1 MKVTVENKK
10 GLQKDLKVFI
20 DKNTISGYLDEKYEE
35 IRKDVVLK
43 GFRPGK
49 VPTEILKR
57 QFGKAVYGE
66 VIDKVLKDS
75 TTKALEE
82 NKIKPAGQPKI
93 DLKSFG
99 EGKDLEYIISVTELP
114 NIDVSSITKLKVDE
128 YEVKIDAKET
138 DKRIEQIAK
147 SQNNFKAAEDSYI
160 SKNNDLVVFDYKATV
175 DGNDFEGNE
184 GKNTQLV
191 LGKDLFIKGF
201 DKQLEGVKKNDTKK
215 VEVNLPE
222 NFPKKELVN
231 KKAIFECKI
240 NEVKKPE
247 EVKINDD
254 FAKTLGAKDLN
265 NLKELISKQINDEF
279 KNSLD
284 LISKRQVLEQIEKQK
299 IDDLPQN
306 LIDQEVQILSHGMKE
321 DELKKNKKSLED
333 QAQKRIKTGLI
344 LNAFGEKNNIKV
356 SQDEVNAEIQ
366 KQLRMMPGQEKMV
379 KEYYEKNP
387 SAIDGIRGSIYEE
400 KIIDQIKKT
409 AKVNKKQ
416 ISKDEAE
423 KILKAE
429 NEKNLKE
436 QEKLAKH
443 NHDHDHDHDH
453 DGDHDHDHADHDGH
467 DHSAHEH
474 PEHGLNGGHMVKLED
489 GSEIEVALNKE
500 DDAFAIFPAT
510 PADVSSIKMISKVG
524 EEETTYEFAASE
536 SEDSAGA
543 FLLTSPELATAV
555 RMGDTVEV
563 TLVVETKDGSTSA
576 KYQHHEH

>member
-20 DKNTISGYLDEKYEE
+20 DKKTISGYMDEKYDE

-66 VIDKVLKDS
+66 VIDKVLKDT

-99 EGKDLEYIISVTELP
+99 EGKDLEYIITVTELP
-114 NIDVSSITKLKVDE
+114 NIDVSSINKIKVDD
-128 YEVKIDAKET
+128 YEVKIDNTET
-138 DKRIEQIAK
+138 DKRIDQIAK
-147 SQNNFKAAEDSYI
+147 NQNNFKEADEKYAA
-160 SKNNDLVVFDYKATV
+160 KTKDLVAFDYKATV

-222 NFPKKELVN
+222 NFPKKELIN
-231 KKAIFECKI
+231 KKAVFDCKI
-240 NEVKKPE
+240 NSVKTPE
-247 EVKINDD
+247 DVKINDD
-254 FAKTLGAKDLN
+254 FAKTLGATDLN

-284 LISKRQVLEQIEKQK
+284 LISKKQILEQIEKQK
-299 IDDLPQN
+299 LDDLPQN
-306 LIDQEVQILSHGMKE
+306 LIEQEVQILSQGMKE
-321 DELKKNKKSLED
+321 DELKKNKKSLEE

-366 KQLRMMPGQEKMV
+366 KQFRMMPGQEKMV

-400 KIIDQIKKT
+400 KIINEIKKS

-436 QEKLAKH
+436 QEKLAKQST
-443 NHDHDHDHDH
+443 D
-453 DGDHDHDHADHDGH
+453 
-467 DHSAHEH
+467 EKKTK
-474 PEHGLNGGHMVKLED
+474 VKE
-489 GSEIEVALNKE
+489 NKE
-500 DDAFAIFPAT
+500 TVSKKPKT
-510 PADVSSIKMISKVG
+510 PAKKKVQAKKVSKK
-524 EEETTYEFAASE
+524 
-536 SEDSAGA
+536 
-543 FLLTSPELATAV
+543 
-555 RMGDTVEV
+555 
-563 TLVVETKDGSTSA
+563 
-576 KYQHHEH
+576 

>member
-20 DKNTISGYLDEKYEE
+20 DKKTISGYMDEKYDE

-66 VIDKVLKDS
+66 VIDKVLKDT

-99 EGKDLEYIISVTELP
+99 EGKDLEYIITVTELP
-114 NIDVSSITKLKVDE
+114 NIDVSSINKIKVDD
-128 YEVKIDAKET
+128 YQVKIDNTET
-138 DKRIEQIAK
+138 DKRIDQIAK
-147 SQNNFKAAEDSYI
+147 SQNNFKEVDEKYTA
-160 SKNNDLVVFDYKATV
+160 KTKDLVAFDYKATV

-222 NFPKKELVN
+222 NFPKKELIN
-231 KKAIFECKI
+231 KKAVFDCKI
-240 NEVKKPE
+240 NSVKIPE
-247 EVKINDD
+247 DVKINDD
-254 FAKTLGAKDLN
+254 FAKTLGATDLN

-284 LISKRQVLEQIEKQK
+284 LISKKQILEQIEKQK
-299 IDDLPQN
+299 LDDLPQN
-306 LIDQEVQILSHGMKE
+306 LIEQEVQILSQGMKE
-321 DELKKNKKSLED
+321 DELKKNKKSLEE

-366 KQLRMMPGQEKMV
+366 KQFRMMPGQEKMV

-400 KIIDQIKKT
+400 KIINEIKKS

-436 QEKLAKH
+436 QEKLAKQST
-443 NHDHDHDHDH
+443 D
-453 DGDHDHDHADHDGH
+453 
-467 DHSAHEH
+467 EKKTK
-474 PEHGLNGGHMVKLED
+474 VKE
-489 GSEIEVALNKE
+489 NKE
-500 DDAFAIFPAT
+500 TVSKKPKT
-510 PADVSSIKMISKVG
+510 PAKKKVQAKKVSKK
-524 EEETTYEFAASE
+524 
-536 SEDSAGA
+536 
-543 FLLTSPELATAV
+543 
-555 RMGDTVEV
+555 
-563 TLVVETKDGSTSA
+563 
-576 KYQHHEH
+576 

>member
-10 GLQKDLKVFI
+10 GLNKDLKIFI
-20 DKNTISGYLDEKYEE
+20 DKETMNSYMDEKYDE

-66 VIDKVLKDS
+66 VIDKVLKDT

-99 EGKDLEYIISVTELP
+99 EGKDLEYIITVTELP
-114 NIDVSSITKLKVDE
+114 NIDVSSINKIKVDD
-128 YEVKIDAKET
+128 YQVKIDNTET
-138 DKRIEQIAK
+138 DKRIDQIAK
-147 SQNNFKAAEDSYI
+147 SQNNFKEADEKYAA
-160 SKNNDLVVFDYKATV
+160 KTKDLVAFDYKATV

-222 NFPKKELVN
+222 NFPKKELIN
-231 KKAIFECKI
+231 KKAVFDCKI
-240 NEVKKPE
+240 NSVKTPE
-247 EVKINDD
+247 DVKINDD
-254 FAKTLGAKDLN
+254 FAKTLGATDLN

-284 LISKRQVLEQIEKQK
+284 LISKKQILEQIEKQK
-299 IDDLPQN
+299 LDDLPQN
-306 LIDQEVQILSHGMKE
+306 LIEQEVQILSQGMKE
-321 DELKKNKKSLED
+321 DELKKNKKSLEE

-366 KQLRMMPGQEKMV
+366 KQFRMMPGQEKMV

-400 KIIDQIKKT
+400 KIINEIKKS

-423 KILKAE
+423 KILKA
-429 NEKNLKE
+429 KQKR
-436 QEKLAKH
+436 LAKS
-443 NHDHDHDHDH
+443 NH
-453 DGDHDHDHADHDGH
+453 
-467 DHSAHEH
+467 
-474 PEHGLNGGHMVKLED
+474 KLY
-489 GSEIEVALNKE
+489 K
-500 DDAFAIFPAT
+500 
-510 PADVSSIKMISKVG
+510 
-524 EEETTYEFAASE
+524 
-536 SEDSAGA
+536 
-543 FLLTSPELATAV
+543 
-555 RMGDTVEV
+555 
-563 TLVVETKDGSTSA
+563 
-576 KYQHHEH
+576 

>member
-10 GLQKDLKVFI
+10 GLQKDLKIFI
-20 DKNTISGYLDEKYEE
+20 DKKTISGYMDEKYDE

-66 VIDKVLKDS
+66 VIDKVLKDT

-99 EGKDLEYIISVTELP
+99 EGKDLEYIITVTELP
-114 NIDVSSITKLKVDE
+114 NIDVSSINKIKVDD
-128 YEVKIDAKET
+128 YEVKIDNTET
-138 DKRIEQIAK
+138 DKRIDQIAK
-147 SQNNFKAAEDSYI
+147 SQNNFKEVDEKYVA
-160 SKNNDLVVFDYKATV
+160 KTKDLVAFDYKATV

-222 NFPKKELVN
+222 NFPKKELIN
-231 KKAIFECKI
+231 KKAVFDCKI
-240 NEVKKPE
+240 NSVKTPE
-247 EVKINDD
+247 DVKINDD
-254 FAKTLGAKDLN
+254 FAKTLGATDLN

-284 LISKRQVLEQIEKQK
+284 LISKKQILDQIEKQK
-299 IDDLPQN
+299 LDDLPQN
-306 LIDQEVQILSHGMKE
+306 LIEQEIQILSQGMKE
-321 DELKKNKKSLED
+321 DELKKNKKSLEE
-333 QAQKRIKTGLI
+333 QALKRIKTGLI

-356 SQDEVNAEIQ
+356 SQEEVNAEIQ
-366 KQLRMMPGQEKMV
+366 KQFRMMPGQEKMV

-400 KIIDQIKKT
+400 KIINEIKKS

-436 QEKLAKH
+436 QEKLAKQST
-443 NHDHDHDHDH
+443 D
-453 DGDHDHDHADHDGH
+453 
-467 DHSAHEH
+467 EKKTK
-474 PEHGLNGGHMVKLED
+474 VKE
-489 GSEIEVALNKE
+489 NKE
-500 DDAFAIFPAT
+500 T
-510 PADVSSIKMISKVG
+510 VSKKPKTLAKKKVQAKKVSK
-524 EEETTYEFAASE
+524 
-536 SEDSAGA
+536 
-543 FLLTSPELATAV
+543 
-555 RMGDTVEV
+555 
-563 TLVVETKDGSTSA
+563 K
-576 KYQHHEH
+576 

>member
-20 DKNTISGYLDEKYEE
+20 DKKTISGYMDEKYDE

-66 VIDKVLKDS
+66 VIDKVLKDT

-99 EGKDLEYIISVTELP
+99 EGKDLEYIITVTELP
-114 NIDVSSITKLKVDE
+114 NIDVSSINKIKVDD
-128 YEVKIDAKET
+128 YEVKIDNKET
-138 DKRIEQIAK
+138 DKRIDQIAK
-147 SQNNFKAAEDSYI
+147 SQNNFKEVDEKYAA
-160 SKNNDLVVFDYKATV
+160 KTKDLVAFDYKATV

-201 DKQLEGVKKNDTKK
+201 DKQLEGVKKNDSKK

-222 NFPKKELVN
+222 NFPKKELIN
-231 KKAIFECKI
+231 KKAVFDCKI
-240 NEVKKPE
+240 NSVKTPE
-247 EVKINDD
+247 DVKINDD
-254 FAKTLGAKDLN
+254 FAKTLGATDLN

-284 LISKRQVLEQIEKQK
+284 LISKKQILEQIEKQK
-299 IDDLPQN
+299 LDDLPQN
-306 LIDQEVQILSHGMKE
+306 LIEQEVQILSQGMKE
-321 DELKKNKKSLED
+321 DELKKNKKSLEE

-400 KIIDQIKKT
+400 KIINEIKKS

-416 ISKDEAE
+416 ISKNEAE

-436 QEKLAKH
+436 QEKLAKQSSVEKKTKVE
-443 NHDHDHDHDH
+443 
-453 DGDHDHDHADHDGH
+453 AKKETVTKKAK
-467 DHSAHEH
+467 STK
-474 PEHGLNGGHMVKLED
+474 VKK
-489 GSEIEVALNKE
+489 VK
-500 DDAFAIFPAT
+500 T
-510 PADVSSIKMISKVG
+510 KKVSKK
-524 EEETTYEFAASE
+524 
-536 SEDSAGA
+536 
-543 FLLTSPELATAV
+543 
-555 RMGDTVEV
+555 
-563 TLVVETKDGSTSA
+563 
-576 KYQHHEH
+576 

>member
-20 DKNTISGYLDEKYEE
+20 DKKTISGYMDEKYDE

-66 VIDKVLKDS
+66 VIDKVLKDT

-99 EGKDLEYIISVTELP
+99 EGKDLEYIITVTELP
-114 NIDVSSITKLKVDE
+114 NIDVSSINKIKVDD
-128 YEVKIDAKET
+128 YEVKIDNTET
-138 DKRIEQIAK
+138 DKRIDQIAK
-147 SQNNFKAAEDSYI
+147 SQNNFKEADEKYAA
-160 SKNNDLVVFDYKATV
+160 KTKDLVAFDYKATV

-222 NFPKKELVN
+222 NFPKKELIN
-231 KKAIFECKI
+231 KKAVFDCKI
-240 NEVKKPE
+240 NSVKTPE
-247 EVKINDD
+247 DVKINDD
-254 FAKTLGAKDLN
+254 FAKTLGATDLN

-284 LISKRQVLEQIEKQK
+284 LISKKQILEQIEKQK
-299 IDDLPQN
+299 LDDLPQN
-306 LIDQEVQILSHGMKE
+306 LIEQEVQILSQGMKE
-321 DELKKNKKSLED
+321 DELKKNKKSLEE

-366 KQLRMMPGQEKMV
+366 KQFRMMPGQEKMV

-400 KIIDQIKKT
+400 KIINEIKKS

-436 QEKLAKH
+436 QEKLAKQST
-443 NHDHDHDHDH
+443 D
-453 DGDHDHDHADHDGH
+453 
-467 DHSAHEH
+467 EKKTK
-474 PEHGLNGGHMVKLED
+474 VKE
-489 GSEIEVALNKE
+489 NKE
-500 DDAFAIFPAT
+500 TVSKKPKT
-510 PADVSSIKMISKVG
+510 PAKKKVQAKKVSKK
-524 EEETTYEFAASE
+524 
-536 SEDSAGA
+536 
-543 FLLTSPELATAV
+543 
-555 RMGDTVEV
+555 
-563 TLVVETKDGSTSA
+563 
-576 KYQHHEH
+576 

>member
-1 MKVTVENKK
+1 MKVTIENKK

-20 DKNTISGYLDEKYEE
+20 DKKTISGYLDEKYNE

-66 VIDKVLKDS
+66 VIDKVLKDT

-114 NIDVSSITKLKVDE
+114 NIDISSINKIQVND
-128 YEVKIDAKET
+128 YEVKIDITET
-138 DKRIEQIAK
+138 DKRIDQIAK
-147 SQNNFKAAEDSYI
+147 SQNNFKDADEKYTA
-160 SKNNDLVVFDYKATV
+160 KNKDLVYFDYKATV
-175 DGNDFEGNE
+175 DGKDFEGNE

-201 DKQLEGVKKNDTKK
+201 DKQLEGVKKNDIQK
-215 VEVNLPE
+215 VEVILPE
-222 NFPKKELVN
+222 NFPKKELIN
-231 KKAIFECKI
+231 KKAVFDCKI
-240 NEVKKPE
+240 NLVKIPE
-247 EVKINDD
+247 DVKINDD

-284 LISKRQVLEQIEKQK
+284 LISKKQILEQIEKQK
-299 IDDLPQN
+299 LIDLPQN
-306 LIDQEVQILSHGMKE
+306 LIEQEVQILSQGMKE
-321 DELKKNKKSLED
+321 DELKKNKKSLEE

-356 SQDEVNAEIQ
+356 SPDEVNAEIQ

-387 SAIDGIRGSIYEE
+387 SAIDGVRGSIYEE
-400 KIIDQIKKT
+400 KIINEIKKT

-429 NEKNLKE
+429 NERNLKE
-436 QEKLAKH
+436 QEKLTDQSSNEKKTKIELKKETVQKKAK
-443 NHDHDHDHDH
+443 
-453 DGDHDHDHADHDGH
+453 
-467 DHSAHEH
+467 
-474 PEHGLNGGHMVKLED
+474 
-489 GSEIEVALNKE
+489 
-500 DDAFAIFPAT
+500 T
-510 PADVSSIKMISKVG
+510 PPKKKTKAKKVSKK
-524 EEETTYEFAASE
+524 
-536 SEDSAGA
+536 
-543 FLLTSPELATAV
+543 
-555 RMGDTVEV
+555 
-563 TLVVETKDGSTSA
+563 
-576 KYQHHEH
+576 

>member
-20 DKNTISGYLDEKYEE
+20 DKKTISGYLDDKYEE

-49 VPTEILKR
+49 VPTDILKR

-99 EGKDLEYIISVTELP
+99 EGKDLEYTISVTELP
-114 NIDVSSITKLKVDE
+114 KIDVSSVSKIKVDE

-147 SQNNFKAAEDSYI
+147 SQNNFKDADETYAAKD
-160 SKNNDLVVFDYKATV
+160 KDLVVFDYKATV
-175 DGNDFEGNE
+175 DGNTFEGNE

-201 DKQLEGVKKNDTKK
+201 DKQLEGVKKNDNKN

-231 KKAIFECKI
+231 KKAVFECKI
-240 NEVKKPE
+240 NVVKKPE
-247 EVKINDD
+247 EVKIDDD

-284 LISKRQVLEQIEKQK
+284 LISKRQILEQLEKHK
-299 IDDLPQN
+299 LEDLPQN
-306 LIDQEVQILSHGMKE
+306 LIEQEVQILSQGMKE
-321 DELKKNKKSLED
+321 DELKKNKKSLEE

-356 SQDEVNAEIQ
+356 LPDEVNVEIQ

-387 SAIDGIRGSIYEE
+387 SALDSIRGSIYEE
-400 KIIDQIKKT
+400 KIINEIKKS
-409 AKVNKKQ
+409 AKINKKQ
-416 ISKDEAE
+416 ISKTEAE
-423 KILKAE
+423 KILKEE

-443 NHDHDHDHDH
+443 NHDHDHDHD
-453 DGDHDHDHADHDGH
+453 DKKKSSDKKETSSSKKTIPKKAKT
-467 DHSAHEH
+467 A
-474 PEHGLNGGHMVKLED
+474 PKKKK
-489 GSEIEVALNKE
+489 VAKK
-500 DDAFAIFPAT
+500 
-510 PADVSSIKMISKVG
+510 VSKK
-524 EEETTYEFAASE
+524 
-536 SEDSAGA
+536 
-543 FLLTSPELATAV
+543 
-555 RMGDTVEV
+555 
-563 TLVVETKDGSTSA
+563 
-576 KYQHHEH
+576 

>member
-1 MKVTVENKK
+1 MKVTIENKK
-10 GLQKDLKVFI
+10 GLQKDLKIFI
-20 DKNTISGYLDEKYEE
+20 DKKTISGYMDEKYDE

-66 VIDKVLKDS
+66 VIDKVLKDT

-99 EGKDLEYIISVTELP
+99 EGKDLEYIITVTELP
-114 NIDVSSITKLKVDE
+114 NIDVSSINKIKVDD
-128 YEVKIDAKET
+128 YEVKIDNTET
-138 DKRIEQIAK
+138 DKRIDQIAK
-147 SQNNFKAAEDSYI
+147 SQNNFKEADEKYSA
-160 SKNNDLVVFDYKATV
+160 KTKDLVAFDYKATV

-222 NFPKKELVN
+222 NFPKKELIN
-231 KKAIFECKI
+231 KKAVFDCKI
-240 NEVKKPE
+240 NSVKIPE
-247 EVKINDD
+247 DVKINDD
-254 FAKTLGAKDLN
+254 FAKTLGATDLN

-284 LISKRQVLEQIEKQK
+284 LISKKQILEQIEKQK
-299 IDDLPQN
+299 LDDLPQN
-306 LIDQEVQILSHGMKE
+306 LIEQEVQILSQGMKE
-321 DELKKNKKSLED
+321 DELKKNKKSLEE

-366 KQLRMMPGQEKMV
+366 KQFRMMPGQEKMV

-400 KIIDQIKKT
+400 KIINEIKKS

-436 QEKLAKH
+436 QEKLAKQST
-443 NHDHDHDHDH
+443 D
-453 DGDHDHDHADHDGH
+453 
-467 DHSAHEH
+467 EKKIK
-474 PEHGLNGGHMVKLED
+474 VKE
-489 GSEIEVALNKE
+489 NKE
-500 DDAFAIFPAT
+500 TVSKKPKT
-510 PADVSSIKMISKVG
+510 PAKKKVQAKKVSKK
-524 EEETTYEFAASE
+524 
-536 SEDSAGA
+536 
-543 FLLTSPELATAV
+543 
-555 RMGDTVEV
+555 
-563 TLVVETKDGSTSA
+563 
-576 KYQHHEH
+576 

>member
-20 DKNTISGYLDEKYEE
+20 DKKTISGYMDEKYDE

-66 VIDKVLKDS
+66 VIDKVLKDT

-99 EGKDLEYIISVTELP
+99 EGKDLEYIITVTELP
-114 NIDVSSITKLKVDE
+114 NIDVSSINKIKVDD
-128 YEVKIDAKET
+128 YEVKIDNTET
-138 DKRIEQIAK
+138 DKRIDQIAK
-147 SQNNFKAAEDSYI
+147 SQNNFKEVDEKYAA
-160 SKNNDLVVFDYKATV
+160 KTKDLVAFDYKATV

-222 NFPKKELVN
+222 NFPKKELIN
-231 KKAIFECKI
+231 KKAVFDCKI
-240 NEVKKPE
+240 NSVKTPE
-247 EVKINDD
+247 DVKINDD
-254 FAKTLGAKDLN
+254 FAKTLGATDLN

-284 LISKRQVLEQIEKQK
+284 LISKKQILEQIEKQK
-299 IDDLPQN
+299 LDDLPQN
-306 LIDQEVQILSHGMKE
+306 LIEQEVQILSQGMKE
-321 DELKKNKKSLED
+321 DELKKNKKSLEE

-366 KQLRMMPGQEKMV
+366 KQFRMMPGQEKMV

-400 KIIDQIKKT
+400 KIINEIKKS

-436 QEKLAKH
+436 QEKLAKQST
-443 NHDHDHDHDH
+443 D
-453 DGDHDHDHADHDGH
+453 
-467 DHSAHEH
+467 EKKTK
-474 PEHGLNGGHMVKLED
+474 VKENE
-489 GSEIEVALNKE
+489 GTVSKK
-500 DDAFAIFPAT
+500 PKT
-510 PADVSSIKMISKVG
+510 PAKKKVQAKKVSKK
-524 EEETTYEFAASE
+524 
-536 SEDSAGA
+536 
-543 FLLTSPELATAV
+543 
-555 RMGDTVEV
+555 
-563 TLVVETKDGSTSA
+563 
-576 KYQHHEH
+576 